1 MQPAGKIPSAGTVKA
16 RLGPPGGRR
25 WATAAVR
32 VAVCCL
38 LAGASPPRVAAADVP
53 GVMPG
58 IPEPGQR
65 NAIVQLFNW
74 RFNDVRAVL
83 PHLRE
88 LGYSHVHVSPREK
101 SNERVR
107 QWWGRYRPVDYA
119 TIEPAT
125 APPTPKRRGRPPKAR
140 PAG

>member
-1 MQPAGKIPSAGTVKA
+1 
-16 RLGPPGGRR
+16 
-25 WATAAVR
+25 
-32 VAVCCL
+32 
-38 LAGASPPRVAAADVP
+38 VAAADVP